1 MTLLKIL
8 IDNRNYENYRIVNA
22 NTFENVE
29 IILDPIFHKLFNN
42 DIFTFNKEKVNI
54 IHSSIRNSKEIASVL
69 ILNNNQTYGRL
80 GNRLL
85 YKCIPDDIRIP
96 PFLIPYEIK
105 KVGFS
110 KLFVNQ
116 YVTIQFSDWNNKHP
130 YGKLSQV
137 LGSVDILENFYEY
150 QLYCKSLNT
159 SIQKFHKDTQNFL
172 QRKGKENLKLD
183 FKSCDDI
190 NNYNS
195 LVNLIA
201 KEYSELE
208 DRTNQEEWQIFS
220 IDPENSVDFDDAF
233 SIKTLENKN
242 VLLSIYISNVC
253 IWLDF
258 LNLWESFSTRISTIY
273 LPDKKRP
280 MLPTIL
286 SDCLCS
292 LQENKNRLA
301 FLLDIIIDTG
311 KNEIISM
318 KYNNCIIC
326 VKNNYVYEQKELLKN
341 SNYNKLFNVISNLSN
356 KYKYINNIEDS
367 HDVVSYLMIFMNYYC
382 GQDLMK
388 YKNGIFRSTININ
401 NNKNSNSVLEY
412 KDLPSD
418 VSKFITIWNSFSG
431 QYVDFSKTNMTRHEI
446 LDMDAY
452 IHITS
457 PIRRLVDLLNMIQFQ
472 ENNNLIKLS
481 EKAKCF
487 YNKWINELE
496 YINTTMRSI
505 RKVQND
511 CSLLN
516 ICSNTPDILLKIY
529 DGYCFDKITRNDGLY
544 QFIVYLPEI
553 KLSSRII
560 IRSDLQNYQIGKFKL
575 FLFNDEEKF
584 KKKIRLQ
591 FIE

>member
-22 NTFENVE
+22 NTFENLELEVK
-29 IILDPIFHKLFNN
+29 LDPVLQKLFNN

-54 IHSSIRNSKEIASVL
+54 IHSSIRNSEAIAAVL
-69 ILNNNQTYGRL
+69 ILNSNQTYGRL

-85 YKCIPDDIRIP
+85 YKCIPDDFRIP

-116 YVTIQFSDWNNKHP
+116 YVTIQFSEWNNKHP

-137 LGSVDILENFYEY
+137 IGSVDILENFYEY

-159 SIQKFHKDTQNFL
+159 SIQKFHKDTQKFL
-172 QRKGKENLKLD
+172 QKKGESKEEII
-183 FKSCDDI
+183 S
-190 NNYNS
+190 YNS
-195 LVNLIA
+195 LVSLIA
-201 KEYSELE
+201 KEYPELE

-220 IDPENSVDFDDAF
+220 IDPEKSVDFDDAF
-233 SIKTLENKN
+233 SIKSLENTN
-242 VLLSIYISNVC
+242 ILLSIYISNVS

-258 LNLWESFSTRISTIY
+258 LNLWDSFSTRIATIY

-292 LQENKNRLA
+292 LQENKSRIA
-301 FLLDIIIDTG
+301 FVLDIIINDETS
-311 KNEIISM
+311 EVISM
-318 KYNNCIIC
+318 KYNNSIIC
-326 VKNNYVYEQKELLKN
+326 VKNNYVYEQKELLTN
-341 SNYNKLFNVISNLSN
+341 SNYNKLFNVTSKLSN

-388 YKNGIFRSTININ
+388 FNNGIFRSTTTTTSTN
-401 NNKNSNSVLEY
+401 NNNSSSALLSSNIPLE
-412 KDLPSD
+412 

-431 QYVDFSKTNMTRHEI
+431 QYVDFSKTNMTRHEV

-481 EKAKCF
+481 EKAQKF
-487 YNKWINELE
+487 YDKWLNELD

-511 CSLLN
+511 CNLLN
-516 ICSNTPDILLKIY
+516 ICSNTPEILLKIY

-544 QFIVYLPEI
+544 QFIVYLPDL
-553 KLSSRII
+553 KLSSRIV
-560 IRSDLQNYQIGKFKL
+560 IRNDLQNYQVGKFKL
-575 FLFNDEEKF
+575 FLFHDEEKF

-591 FIE
+591 LIE